1 MTPRIS
7 GDLLEN
13 VDMRGCVTPRD
24 IEGLVQAKLSD
35 RRTTAVTRHLEQCA
49 RCAQAIEN
57 AQADE
62 NWLRKAL
69 DDDELPQLR
78 RQIAD
83 AASAATQPT
92 GVLTDATSEG

>member
-1 MTPRIS
+1 
-7 GDLLEN
+7 
-13 VDMRGCVTPRD
+13 MRTCLTPRD
-24 IEGLVQAKLSD
+24 IEGLVKGKLSN
-35 RRTTAVTRHLEQCA
+35 RQSSAVQRHLEQCGN
-49 RCAQAIEN
+49 CAQAVEN
-57 AQADE
+57 ARADE

-92 GVLTDATSEG
+92 GVLTDAASEG